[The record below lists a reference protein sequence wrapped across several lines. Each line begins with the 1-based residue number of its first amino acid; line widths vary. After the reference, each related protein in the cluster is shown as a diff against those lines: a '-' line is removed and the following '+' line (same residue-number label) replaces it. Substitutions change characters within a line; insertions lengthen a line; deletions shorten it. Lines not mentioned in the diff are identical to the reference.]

1 MERVIWVQRT
11 VRLAPRPRGLHL
23 ITDGVVDALPE
34 LATVDVG
41 VLHVFCRH
49 TSAALTLNENASP
62 DVPVDLRGWLDR
74 AVPEDAPWTHVD
86 EGPDDMP
93 AHVKTALLGPDL
105 TIPVADGRLALGTW
119 QGIMLAEH
127 RDHAGAR
134 SLVLTLS
141 GRGG

>member
-1 MERVIWVQRT
+1 MLWLQRT
-11 VRLAPRPRGLHL
+11 VRLAPRRRGLHL
-23 ITDGVVDALPE
+23 ITAEVVDALPE
-34 LATVDVG
+34 LATVRVG
-41 VLHVFCRH
+41 LLHVFCRH

-62 DVPVDLRGWLDR
+62 DVRADLRRWLDTT
-74 AVPEDAPWTHVD
+74 VPEEADWTHVD

-105 TIPVADGRLALGTW
+105 TIPVTDGRPALGIW

-127 RDHAGAR
+127 RDHAGPR

-141 GRGG
+141 GQGA

>member
-1 MERVIWVQRT
+1 MLWVQRT
-11 VRLAPRPRGLHL
+11 VRLAPRRRGLHL
-23 ITDGVVDALPE
+23 ITDEVIDAVPE
-34 LATVDVG
+34 LASVTVG
-41 VLHVFCRH
+41 LLHVFCRH

-62 DVPVDLRGWLDR
+62 DVRVDLGRWLDR
-74 AVPEDAPWTHVD
+74 AVPEDAPWTHVY

-105 TIPVADGRLALGTW
+105 TIPVTDGGLALGTW

-127 RDHAGAR
+127 RDRAGAR

-141 GRGG
+141 GRDD